1 MQRTEAER
9 SSSAAAR
16 GRARRRDGDVEHL
29 EDRLRSLRD
38 ALRAARQGDFSVRLP
53 TDGVD
58 EGVMGEVAHV
68 FNLLVEGNE
77 ALVREL
83 ARVDRV
89 VGGEG
94 QTAERA
100 SLGLAAGSWGL
111 AIGAVNSLIERMAWP
126 VTEAT
131 SVLGLVAAGDL
142 SRDMSLH
149 RDAASLKGDFHELGT
164 AVRAVLGRLRTVST
178 GVSRVVREMG
188 TEGKLG
194 GQAGV
199 EGLSGTWKDLVDD
212 VNLLAGN
219 LTDQVRNIALVST
232 AIANGDLS
240 QKITVE
246 TRGEILELKNAIN
259 ATVDQLRSFSAEVIR
274 VAREVGT
281 EGRLG
286 AQADV
291 RGVSGVWQELTDS
304 VNRLAGNFT
313 SQVRNIAAISTA
325 IATGDLS
332 QKITV
337 EAKGEIL
344 ELKNTINATLDQ
356 LRAFASEVTRVAREV
371 GTEGRLGAQAQVK
384 GVSGTWKDLTDNVN
398 LLAGNLTNQVRN
410 IALVTTA
417 VANGDL
423 SQKIT
428 VDAKGEILELKNTI
442 NDMVDRLQTFAAEV
456 TRVAKEVGTEGKLG
470 GQADVKGVSGTW
482 RDLTDNVNLMAGNLT
497 NQVRGMAKVVT
508 AVANGDLSQKFVV
521 EAKGEIAALADTINN
536 MTDSLR
542 TFAAQVTT
550 VAREVGIEGKLGGQ
564 ARVPSVSG
572 TWRELTDNVNLL
584 AGNLTNQ
591 VRNIALVTTAVAN
604 GDLSQKITVEARGE
618 ILELKSTVNTMVDQ
632 LRAFASEVTRVAKE
646 VGTEGKLGG
655 QADVKGVSGT
665 WKDLTDNVNLL
676 AGNLTN
682 QVRTI
687 ALVTTAVANGD
698 LSRKITVEARGE
710 ILELKTTINTMVDQ
724 LRAFASE
731 VTRVAKEVG
740 TEGKLGGQADVKG
753 VSGTWKDLTDNVNLM
768 ASNLTSQVR
777 GIAKVVTAVANGD
790 LSQKF
795 VVEAKGEIAALA
807 DTINNMTDS
816 LRTFAAQVT
825 TVAREV
831 GIEGKLG
838 GQAQVPGVAGT
849 WRELTDNV
857 NVLAGNLTNQVRNI
871 ALITTA
877 VANGDLS
884 QKITVEA
891 KGEILA
897 LKNTLNAMVDRLQT
911 FASEVTRVAK
921 EVGTEGKLGGQAEVE
936 GVSGTW
942 RDLTDSVNF
951 MASNLTN
958 QVRGIVK
965 VVTAVANGDLSQKFV
980 LEAKGEFAALA
991 DTINDMTAT
1000 LRTFAEQVTTVARE
1014 VGTEGKLGGQ
1024 AKVPG
1029 AAGTWRDLTDNVN
1042 TLAGNLT
1049 NQVRNIA
1056 GVTTAVATG
1065 DLSQKITVDA
1075 RGEILELKNTIN
1087 AMVEQLRTFAGEVT
1101 RVAREVGTD
1110 GKLGGQAQVPGVA
1123 GTWKDL
1129 TDNVN
1134 VMASNL
1140 TSQVRGIAKVVTAV
1154 ATGDLSPRLVLEAR
1168 GEIAALAD
1176 TINDMT
1182 DTLRT
1187 FSDQV
1192 TTVAREVGIEGKLGG
1207 QARVPG
1213 DSGTWKD
1220 LTDSVNMLAGN
1231 LTAQVRNIALVT
1243 TAVANGDLSKKIT
1256 VEAKGEILELKDT
1269 TNAMVE
1275 QLRTFAAEVTRVA
1288 REVGTE
1294 GQLGGQA
1301 RVPGVSGTWK
1311 DLTDNVNLMASN
1323 LTDQVRGISK
1333 VVSAVAGGDLTK
1345 KLVLVAKG
1353 EIAVLAD
1360 TINDMTET
1368 LRTFADQVTTVARE
1382 VGIEGKLGGQAKVPG
1397 AAGTWRDLTDNVN
1410 ELAANLTSQ
1419 VRAIFE
1425 VATAVIQGDLTRS
1438 IAVAARGEVLGL
1450 KDTINQMITNLRDT
1464 TRANKE
1470 QDWLKTNL
1478 ARFFG
1483 LMQGQ
1488 RGLQALTDQIM
1499 SELTPVV
1506 GAQHGAFYLAEP
1518 DGESMHLSLTSSYA
1532 YTKRKHLASRF
1543 GLGEGIVGQCARERK
1558 PIIVTDVPDDY
1569 VQITSGLGESP
1580 PRNLAVYPV
1589 FFENQVRGV
1598 IELGAFHEFTAVQ
1611 LAFLEQLMLSIG
1623 LAINLIGT
1631 SMRTEQ
1637 LLQQLQGSNVELDRR
1652 RNELEERA
1660 QLLESRNRA
1669 IAEASA
1675 SLEAKS
1681 EELARVSQYKSQ
1693 FLTNMSHEIRTP
1705 LNSMMILAQMLATN
1719 ETKNLTKTQEEWAST
1734 IHSAG
1739 RDLLALI
1746 NQILDLSRVEAGRIE
1761 THLAACP
1768 IEAVRG
1774 FVEQTFRPVALQR
1787 GIGFSVELASGTPAS
1802 IMTDRQLVEQI
1813 LKNLLA
1819 NAFKF
1824 TERGRVDLRIDR
1836 APAESLF
1843 RTRSLQQAAAL
1854 IAFNV
1859 SDTGIGIA
1867 RDQVERIF
1875 EAFQQAD
1882 ASITRK
1888 FGGTGLGLTISRE
1901 YARILGGEIA
1911 VESAPDAGST
1921 FTLYLPLMEVEASP
1935 SPARD
1940 GAAKAEAAPSAAV
1953 GALPVSDSSALAG
1966 RKLLVVEDDARN
1978 LYAITGLFEHLK
1990 ATVVPATSAREAFA
2004 RLREHPDTDI
2014 VLMDI
2019 MMPEMDG
2026 YEATRQIRSMDE
2038 LGGLPIIAVTAKAS
2052 ESDRARCLA
2061 AGCTDFVVK
2070 PADIRQLVAVV
2081 ARNLRPR

>member
-1 MQRTEAER
+1 MNVKLTDVHSHNAR
-9 SSSAAAR
+9 SPDAPSPKR
-16 GRARRRDGDVEHL
+16 MRRADSFEQAGEHL
-29 EDRLRSLRD
+29 LAVRD

-53 TDGVD
+53 TDGGA
-58 EGVMGEVAHV
+58 EGLMGEVALA
-68 FNLLVEGNE
+68 FNAFIEQND
-77 ALVREL
+77 ALVSEL
-83 ARVDRV
+83 RRLDRSV
-89 VGGEG
+89 AFEG
-94 QTAERA
+94 KTTERA
-100 SLGLAAGSWGL
+100 SLAAT
-111 AIGAVNSLIERMAWP
+111 GAWAVAVDSVNSLVEKMAWP
-126 VTEAT
+126 ISEAT
-131 SVLGLVAAGDL
+131 SVLGLVADGDL

-149 RDAASLKGDFHELGT
+149 MDGTALQGDFRELGT
-164 AVRAVLGRLRTVST
+164 TVKTVVGRLRTVSS

-194 GQAGV
+194 GQANV
-199 EGLSGTWKDLVDD
+199 ESLSGTWKDLVDD

-219 LTDQVRNIALVST
+219 LTAQVRNIDLVST
-232 AIANGDLS
+232 AIAKGDLS

-281 EGRLG
+281 EGKLG

-304 VNRLAGNFT
+304 VNRLAGNLT

-325 IATGDLS
+325 IANGDLS

-356 LRAFASEVTRVAREV
+356 LRS
-371 GTEGRLGAQAQVK
+371 
-384 GVSGTWKDLTDNVN
+384 
-398 LLAGNLTNQVRN
+398 
-410 IALVTTA
+410 
-417 VANGDL
+417 
-423 SQKIT
+423 
-428 VDAKGEILELKNTI
+428 
-442 NDMVDRLQTFAAEV
+442 FAA
-456 TRVAKEVGTEGKLG
+456 
-470 GQADVKGVSGTW
+470 
-482 RDLTDNVNLMAGNLT
+482 
-497 NQVRGMAKVVT
+497 
-508 AVANGDLSQKFVV
+508 
-521 EAKGEIAALADTINN
+521 
-536 MTDSLR
+536 
-542 TFAAQVTT
+542 
-550 VAREVGIEGKLGGQ
+550 
-564 ARVPSVSG
+564 
-572 TWRELTDNVNLL
+572 
-584 AGNLTNQ
+584 
-591 VRNIALVTTAVAN
+591 
-604 GDLSQKITVEARGE
+604 
-618 ILELKSTVNTMVDQ
+618 
-632 LRAFASEVTRVAKE
+632 EVTRVAKE

-682 QVRTI
+682 QVRNI

-698 LSRKITVEARGE
+698 LSKKITVEVKGE
-710 ILELKTTINTMVDQ
+710 ILELKNTINVMVDQ
-724 LRAFASE
+724 LRAFAAE
-731 VTRVAKEVG
+731 VTRVAREVG
-740 TEGKLGGQADVKG
+740 T
-753 VSGTWKDLTDNVNLM
+753 
-768 ASNLTSQVR
+768 
-777 GIAKVVTAVANGD
+777 
-790 LSQKF
+790 
-795 VVEAKGEIAALA
+795 
-807 DTINNMTDS
+807 
-816 LRTFAAQVT
+816 
-825 TVAREV
+825 
-831 GIEGKLG
+831 EGKLG

-849 WRELTDNV
+849 W
-857 NVLAGNLTNQVRNI
+857 
-871 ALITTA
+871 
-877 VANGDLS
+877 
-884 QKITVEA
+884 K
-891 KGEILA
+891 
-897 LKNTLNAMVDRLQT
+897 
-911 FASEVTRVAK
+911 
-921 EVGTEGKLGGQAEVE
+921 
-936 GVSGTW
+936 
-942 RDLTDSVNF
+942 DLTDSVNL
-951 MASNLTN
+951 MASNLTD

-980 LEAKGEFAALA
+980 LEAKGEIAALA
-991 DTINDMTAT
+991 DTINAMTDT

-1014 VGTEGKLGGQ
+1014 VGIEGKLGGQ

-1029 AAGTWRDLTDNVN
+1029 VSGTWKDLTDNVN
-1042 TLAGNLT
+1042 LLAGNLT

-1056 GVTTAVATG
+1056 AVTTSVATG

-1154 ATGDLSPRLVLEAR
+1154 ANGNLAQKLVLEAR

-1182 DTLRT
+1182 NTLRT

-1213 DSGTWKD
+1213 AAGTWKD
-1220 LTDSVNMLAGN
+1220 LTDSVNTLAGN

-1256 VEAKGEILELKDT
+1256 VEARGEILELKDT
-1269 TNAMVE
+1269 INAMVE
-1275 QLRTFAAEVTRVA
+1275 QLRIFAAEVTRVA
-1288 REVGTE
+1288 REVGTD

-1301 RVPGVSGTWK
+1301 RVPGVSGTWM
-1311 DLTDNVNLMASN
+1311 DLTDSVNLMASN

-1333 VVSAVAGGDLTK
+1333 VVTSVASGDLTK

-1353 EIAVLAD
+1353 EIGALAD

-1382 VGIEGKLGGQAKVPG
+1382 VGIEGELGGQAKVPG

-1410 ELAANLTSQ
+1410 QLAANLTSQ
-1419 VRAIFE
+1419 VRAISE

-1438 IAVAARGEVLGL
+1438 ITVEARGEVLGL
-1450 KDTINQMITNLRDT
+1450 KDTINQMIANLRDT
-1464 TRANKE
+1464 TRTNKE

-1478 ARFFG
+1478 AKFSG

-1488 RGLQALTDQIM
+1488 RNLQSLTDLIM

-1506 GAQHGAFYLAEP
+1506 GAQHGAFYLTEP
-1518 DGESMHLSLTSSYA
+1518 QDNQTALTLTSTYA
-1532 YTKRKHLASRF
+1532 YTKRKQLSNRF

-1558 PIIVTDVPDDY
+1558 PIIVGEVPENY
-1569 VQITSGLGESP
+1569 VEIASGLGKSSP
-1580 PRNLAVYPV
+1580 RTIAVYPI
-1589 FFENQVRGV
+1589 FFEDQLRGV
-1598 IELGAFHEFTAVQ
+1598 IELASFHEFTSVQ
-1611 LAFLEQLMLSIG
+1611 LAFLEQLMLSVG

-1637 LLQQLQGSNVELDRR
+1637 LLQRLQGSDVELERR
-1652 RNELEERA
+1652 RKELEERA
-1660 QLLESRNRA
+1660 VQLEARKREIAQA
-1669 IAEASA
+1669 IA

-1681 EELARVSQYKSQ
+1681 QESQYKSQ

-1705 LNSMMILAQMLATN
+1705 LNSMMILAQMLAAN
-1719 ETKNLTKTQEEWAST
+1719 EDKNLSDKQREWAAT

-1746 NQILDLSRVEAGRIE
+1746 NQILDLSKIEAGRIE
-1761 THLAACP
+1761 THLESYPTQALQ
-1768 IEAVRG
+1768 EY
-1774 FVEQTFRPVALQR
+1774 VERTFRPVAMQR
-1787 GIGFSVELASGTPAS
+1787 GLDFSIQVAPGVPRSVT
-1802 IMTDRQLVEQI
+1802 TDHQLLDQI

-1824 TERGRVDLRIDR
+1824 TESGRVALHIEPASADLPFRSASLQL
-1836 APAESLF
+1836 APAV
-1843 RTRSLQQAAAL
+1843 
-1854 IAFNV
+1854 IAFAV
-1859 SDTGIGIA
+1859 SDTGIGISSG
-1867 RDQVERIF
+1867 QLERIF

-1888 FGGTGLGLTISRE
+1888 YGGTGLGLTISRE
-1901 YARILGGEIA
+1901 YARILGGE
-1911 VESAPDAGST
+1911 VVVQSTPNVGST
-1921 FTLYLPLMEVEASP
+1921 FTLYLPLPGDEQVP
-1935 SPARD
+1935 TLPFD
-1940 GAAKAEAAPSAAV
+1940 GRATEAATPPPAKP
-1953 GALPVSDSSALAG
+1953 LTPEDTQRLAG
-1966 RKLLVVEDDARN
+1966 KKILIVEDDARN
-1978 LYAITGLFEHLK
+1978 LYSVTSLLERFKVRVI
-1990 ATVVPATSAREAFA
+1990 PANSAREAFA
-2004 RLREHPDTDI
+2004 RLHEQPDTDL

-2026 YEATRQIRSMDE
+2026 YQATREIRGME
-2038 LGGLPIIAVTAKAS
+2038 EFAGLPIIALTAKAS
-2052 ESDRARCLA
+2052 EADRAQCMA
-2061 AGCTDFVVK
+2061 AGCTDYVVK
-2070 PADIRQLVAVV
+2070 PADTPQLTAVIV
-2081 ARNLRPR
+2081 RNLRTS

>member
-1 MQRTEAER
+1 MEPTDVHPREKTAHHPYAPSPKR
-9 SSSAAAR
+9 M
-16 GRARRRDGDVEHL
+16 RRRDAFERF
-29 EDRLRSLRD
+29 EERLHALRD
-38 ALRAARQGDFSVRLP
+38 ALRAAKQGDFSVRLP
-53 TDGVD
+53 TDGAA
-58 EGVMGEVAHV
+58 EGVMGEVALA
-68 FNLLVEGNE
+68 FNALIEEND
-77 ALVREL
+77 ALVHEL
-83 ARVDRV
+83 RRVNRS
-89 VGGEG
+89 VGFEG
-94 QTAERA
+94 KTTERA
-100 SLGLAAGSWGL
+100 SLNAGGSW
-111 AIGAVNSLIERMAWP
+111 AVAADSVNSLVEKMAWP
-126 VTEAT
+126 VCEAT
-131 SVLGLVAAGDL
+131 SVLGLVANGDL

-149 RDAASLKGDFHELGT
+149 MNGTPLEGDFRELGT
-164 AVRAVLGRLRTVST
+164 TVKAVVGRLRTVSS

-219 LTDQVRNIALVST
+219 LTAQVRNIALVST

-281 EGRLG
+281 EGNLG

-304 VNRLAGNFT
+304 VNRLAGNLT

-325 IATGDLS
+325 IANGDLS

-356 LRAFASEVTRVAREV
+356 LRSFTSEVTRVAREV
-371 GTEGRLGAQAQVK
+371 GTEGRLGAQADVK

-417 VANGDL
+417 VANGDV
-423 SQKIT
+423 SKKIT
-428 VDAKGEILELKNTI
+428 VEAKGEILELKNTV
-442 NDMVDRLQTFAAEV
+442 NAMVDRLQTFAAEV
-456 TRVAKEVGTEGKLG
+456 TRVAREVGTDGKLG

-482 RDLTDNVNLMAGNLT
+482 RDLTDNVNIMAGNLT
-497 NQVRGMAKVVT
+497 NQVRGIAKVVT

-521 EAKGEIAALADTINN
+521 EAKGEIAALADTINS
-536 MTDSLR
+536 MTGSLR
-542 TFAAQVTT
+542 TFADQVTT

-564 ARVPSVSG
+564 ATVPGVSG

-604 GDLSQKITVEARGE
+604 GDLSRKITVEAKGE
-618 ILELKSTVNTMVDQ
+618 ILELKNTINTMVEQ

-655 QADVKGVSGT
+655 QADVQGVSGT
-665 WKDLTDNVNLL
+665 WKDLTDNVN
-676 AGNLTN
+676 
-682 QVRTI
+682 Q
-687 ALVTTAVANGD
+687 
-698 LSRKITVEARGE
+698 
-710 ILELKTTINTMVDQ
+710 
-724 LRAFASE
+724 
-731 VTRVAKEVG
+731 
-740 TEGKLGGQADVKG
+740 
-753 VSGTWKDLTDNVNLM
+753 M

-777 GIAKVVTAVANGD
+777 GIAKVVTAVADGD

-807 DTINNMTDS
+807 DTINNMTES
-816 LRTFAAQVT
+816 LRTFADQVS

-838 GQAQVPGVAGT
+838 GQAKVPGVAGT

-857 NVLAGNLTNQVRNI
+857 NLLAGNLTNQVRNI

-891 KGEILA
+891 K
-897 LKNTLNAMVDRLQT
+897 
-911 FASEVTRVAK
+911 
-921 EVGTEGKLGGQAEVE
+921 
-936 GVSGTW
+936 
-942 RDLTDSVNF
+942 
-951 MASNLTN
+951 
-958 QVRGIVK
+958 
-965 VVTAVANGDLSQKFV
+965 
-980 LEAKGEFAALA
+980 
-991 DTINDMTAT
+991 
-1000 LRTFAEQVTTVARE
+1000 
-1014 VGTEGKLGGQ
+1014 
-1024 AKVPG
+1024 
-1029 AAGTWRDLTDNVN
+1029 
-1042 TLAGNLT
+1042 
-1049 NQVRNIA
+1049 
-1056 GVTTAVATG
+1056 
-1065 DLSQKITVDA
+1065 
-1075 RGEILELKNTIN
+1075 GEILELKNTIN

-1110 GKLGGQAQVPGVA
+1110 GKLGGQAEVPGVA

-1154 ATGDLSPRLVLEAR
+1154 ANGNLAQKLVLEAR

-1182 DTLRT
+1182 NTLRT

-1192 TTVAREVGIEGKLGG
+1192 TTVAREVGMEGKLGG

-1213 DSGTWKD
+1213 AAGTWKD

-1256 VEAKGEILELKDT
+1256 VEAQGEILALKDT
-1269 TNAMVE
+1269 INAMVE
-1275 QLRTFAAEVTRVA
+1275 QLRIFAAEVTRVA
-1288 REVGTE
+1288 REVGTD
-1294 GQLGGQA
+1294 GQLGGQG

-1333 VVSAVAGGDLTK
+1333 VVTSVASGDLTK

-1353 EIAVLAD
+1353 EIGALAD
-1360 TINDMTET
+1360 TINNMTET

-1410 ELAANLTSQ
+1410 QLAANLTSQ
-1419 VRAIFE
+1419 VRAIAE
-1425 VATAVIQGDLTRS
+1425 VATAVIQGDLLTRS
-1438 IAVAARGEVLGL
+1438 ITVEARGEVLGL

-1464 TRANKE
+1464 TRTNKE

-1478 ARFFG
+1478 AKFFG

-1488 RGLQALTDQIM
+1488 RNLQSLTDQIM

-1506 GAQHGAFYLAEP
+1506 GAQYGAFYLAEP
-1518 DGESMHLSLTSSYA
+1518 QDDQTALALTSTYA
-1532 YTKRKHLASRF
+1532 YTKRKELSNRF

-1558 PIIVTDVPDDY
+1558 PILVTEVPENY
-1569 VQITSGLGESP
+1569 VEITSGLGKSS
-1580 PRNLAVYPV
+1580 PRNIAVYPI
-1589 FFENQVRGV
+1589 FFEDQVRGV
-1598 IELGAFHEFTAVQ
+1598 IELGSFHEFTSVQ

-1637 LLQQLQGSNVELDRR
+1637 LLQQLQGSNVELDKRR
-1652 RNELEERA
+1652 KELDERA
-1660 QLLESRNRA
+1660 LQLESRTREVA
-1669 IAEASA
+1669 QASA

-1681 EELARVSQYKSQ
+1681 QESQYKSQ
-1693 FLTNMSHEIRTP
+1693 FLANMSHEIRTP
-1705 LNSMMILAQMLATN
+1705 LNSMMILAQMLAAN
-1719 ETKNLTKTQEEWAST
+1719 EDKNLSDKQQDWAAT

-1746 NQILDLSRVEAGRIE
+1746 NQILDLSKIEAGRIE
-1761 THLAACP
+1761 THLEPCP
-1768 IEAVRG
+1768 TQDVQDFAERV
-1774 FVEQTFRPVALQR
+1774 FRPVAMQR
-1787 GIGFSVELASGTPAS
+1787 GLEFSIEVAPGAPLSVT
-1802 IMTDRQLVEQI
+1802 TDRQLLHQI

-1824 TERGRVDLRIDR
+1824 TERGRVGLRIEP
-1836 APAESLF
+1836 APAGLPFGSA
-1843 RTRSLQQAAAL
+1843 SLQRASAVM
-1854 IAFNV
+1854 AFAV
-1859 SDTGIGIA
+1859 SDTGIGISSA
-1867 RDQVERIF
+1867 QLERIF

-1882 ASITRK
+1882 TSITRK
-1888 FGGTGLGLTISRE
+1888 YGGTGLGLTISRE
-1901 YARILGGEIA
+1901 YARILGGEVA
-1911 VESAPDAGST
+1911 VQSTPNVGST
-1921 FTLYLPLMEVEASP
+1921 FTLYLPLLRDELQIPTVPSVGPAVEAP
-1935 SPARD
+1935 PLPLPAQPITVEDTKR
-1940 GAAKAEAAPSAAV
+1940 
-1953 GALPVSDSSALAG
+1953 LAG
-1966 RKLLVVEDDARN
+1966 TTILIVEDDARN
-1978 LYAITGLFEHLK
+1978 LYSVTSLLERFKVHVI
-1990 ATVVPATSAREAFA
+1990 PANSAREAFA
-2004 RLREHPDTDI
+2004 RLREHPDTDL

-2019 MMPEMDG
+2019 MMPEIDG
-2026 YEATRQIRSMDE
+2026 YQATREIRRMKE
-2038 LGGLPIIAVTAKAS
+2038 FTGLPIIALTAKAS
-2052 ESDRARCLA
+2052 ESDRAQCVA
-2061 AGCTDFVVK
+2061 AGCTDYVVK
-2070 PADIRQLVAVV
+2070 PADTRQLTAVIV
-2081 ARNLRPR
+2081 RNLRAS